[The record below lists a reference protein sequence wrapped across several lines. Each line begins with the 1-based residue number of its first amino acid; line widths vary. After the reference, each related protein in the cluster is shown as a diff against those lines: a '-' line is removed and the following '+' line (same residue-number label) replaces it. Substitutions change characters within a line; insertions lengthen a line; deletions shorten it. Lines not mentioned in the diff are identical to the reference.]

1 MGCCTG
7 FKNDKFAYKDIIVNL
22 SPKEIENYLENNEDL
37 LKESSNFQSRK
48 PSSQSIETNAESP
61 IKVKQRKKSNNFHN
75 RRIKDVSRNLK
86 LFTIDEIKNMRKFF
100 VLN

>member
-37 LKESSNFQSRK
+37 LKESSNFQSR
-48 PSSQSIETNAESP
+48 
-61 IKVKQRKKSNNFHN
+61 
-75 RRIKDVSRNLK
+75 
-86 LFTIDEIKNMRKFF
+86 
-100 VLN
+100 